1 MLIRSVVS
9 AAFISCLASQA
20 HADNISVN
28 LGNHDRVAAL
38 FSFPDNCSV
47 SHKCD
52 WTLEQTVSH
61 YLLQSTARDGY
72 PAATVTVTDSPSQ
85 VTAAINGVP
94 ADYGDKLSSFLNTGD
109 FAVAGAAK
117 LHAAGGWEN
126 GWYSFLPLGMALEN
140 RHSVELLHFPP
151 DYSLTDA
158 HDYLESK
165 TTDRWASLLVLNGV
179 AASDTPSYQT
189 IIDIAPIAA
198 PASAGSTLA
207 GVYSYYTQYQTTMVS
222 QWTQMTGK
230 PTASYPMVAFG
241 GPVRA
246 WVKAQYHTSVN
257 VLQLGS
263 IQPAAGRTV
272 AVLGANHP
280 SYIWYAADPA
290 NHDGDEDA
298 ANKAGIEVMGQ
309 DLVAA
314 CWQATLGLKPA
325 SKPATVLSGCKKTWP
340 ANGTKV
346 CTLFYTSIRNMTPDQ
361 AKQQCATAH

>member
-1 MLIRSVVS
+1 MPISKITGVAISALI
-9 AAFISCLASQA
+9 AFQA
-20 HADNISVN
+20 YADNINVN
-28 LGNHDRVAAL
+28 LGSHDRVAAL
-38 FSFPDNCSV
+38 YSFPDNCSV

-52 WTLEQTVSH
+52 WTLEQTVAH
-61 YLLQSTARDGY
+61 YLLQSTLRDGY
-72 PAATVTVTDSPSQ
+72 PAATVTVTDTPSQ

-94 ADYGDKLSSFLNTGD
+94 ADYGDKLTSFLNAGD
-109 FAVAGAAK
+109 LGVAGAAK
-117 LHAAGGWEN
+117 LQAAGGWQS

-179 AASDTPSYQT
+179 ASTDTPSYQT

-207 GVYSYYTQYQTTMVS
+207 GVYSYYTQYQTTMVT
-222 QWTQMTGK
+222 QWTQFIGK
-230 PTASYPMVAFG
+230 SNASYPMVAFG

-246 WVKAQYHTSVN
+246 WVKAQYGASVN
-257 VLQLGS
+257 VLQLGN
-263 IQPAAGRTV
+263 IQPAPGRTV

-325 SKPATVLSGCKKTWP
+325 SKPATVLSSCKKTWP
-340 ANGTKV
+340 ANSAKV
-346 CTLFYTSIRNMTPDQ
+346 CVQFYTSIRNLTPDQ
-361 AKQQCATAH
+361 AKQKCATH